1 MSNLVTRW
9 KSLKV
14 GLASDLS
21 KFYPSFKLRTEDWN
35 LQFLWMVSSLMQGE
49 EPELFCVTSLIF
61 GVASVAAQ
69 SEAAMEKIAELYPD
83 LKIIL
88 ESRYVDDLAMSV
100 MTVEEARHIM
110 ERTTSVLTAYQLL
123 PKGWSISGEQPDP
136 KLAADGIM
144 LVAGLL
150 WDVLSD
156 TFRIKIPKVYF
167 SRKVKGRKT

>member
-35 LQFLWMVSSLMQGE
+35 LQFLWKVPSLMQGE

-83 LKIIL
+83 LKMIL

-100 MTVEEARHIM
+100 MTVEEARYIM
-110 ERTTSVLTAYQLL
+110 ERTTSVLTAYQLWQ
-123 PKGWSISGEQPDP
+123 KGWSISGEQPDP
-136 KLAADGIM
+136 KIAADGIM
-144 LVAGLL
+144 LVARLL

-156 TFRIKIPKVYF
+156 TFRIKIPKVSF
-167 SRKVKGRKT
+167 HEK